1 MSAHNSHNGQAHAAN
16 GAHPHHEPAS
26 LVVYFSTFSALMI
39 LTVLTIWAGM
49 QDFGAMNTPIA
60 LGIASFKA
68 VLVVLFFMHVLHSS
82 TLTKLTIFASMYFL
96 AILMVFTLTDYLSR
110 GWTGQ

>member
-1 MSAHNSHNGQAHAAN
+1 MSAHNSANVEAHA
-16 GAHPHHEPAS
+16 AHPHHEPAS
-26 LVVYFSTFSALMI
+26 LVVYISTFSALMI

-49 QDFGAMNTPIA
+49 QDFGALNTPIA

>member
-1 MSAHNSHNGQAHAAN
+1 MSAHNSAQGQAH

-26 LVVYFSTFSALMI
+26 LVVYISTFSALMV

-49 QDFGAMNTPIA
+49 QDFGSMNTPIA

-68 VLVVLFFMHVLHSS
+68 VLVILFFMHVLHSS
-82 TLTKLTIFASMYFL
+82 MLTKLTIFASMYFL
-96 AILMVFTLTDYLSR
+96 AILMIFTLTDYLSR
-110 GWTGQ
+110 GWTGGQ